1 MITITVPVQ
10 VIKKLDHWNPNEGFL
25 AVQMMRAYAE
35 QQSTG
40 AESAIS
46 ERLAQEL
53 KNEDWERRFVAE
65 RVVEALDEVP
75 ADAARVFVKLEDI
88 ENVRS
93 FDHLVRNKA
102 AENIQSVIA
111 HAVS

>member
-35 QQSTG
+35 QQSAGT
-40 AESAIS
+40 ESAIS
-46 ERLAQEL
+46 ERLSKEL
-53 KNEDWERRFVAE
+53 ENEDWERRFVAE
-65 RVVEALDEVP
+65 RVVEALEEVP
-75 ADAARVFVKLEDI
+75 TDAVRVFVRLEDI

-93 FDHLVRNKA
+93 YDYLVRNKA
-102 AENIQSVIA
+102 AENIQAVIA
-111 HAVS
+111 HTVA

>member
-25 AVQMMRAYAE
+25 AVQMMQAYAE

-46 ERLAQEL
+46 ERLSKEL
-53 KNEDWERRFVAE
+53 ENEDWERRFVAE

-75 ADAARVFVKLEDI
+75 ADALRVFVRLEDI

-93 FDHLVRNKA
+93 FDYLVRNKA
-102 AENIQSVIA
+102 AENIQAVIA
-111 HAVS
+111 HTVS